1 MFRPLVRSLVS
12 VVVAACFALSATSWG
27 RPLDCAGHS
36 SSTGQHQGPQDPS
49 HHHGQPPAGQACAVH
64 LCCAHV
70 TPGARTTLAAERLGE
85 IAAARGFAVAR
96 VILAARSP
104 HTLPF
109 AQAPPLLI

>member
-1 MFRPLVRSLVS
+1 MLRPLVRSLVS
-12 VVVAACFALSATSWG
+12 LVVAACFALSATSWG

-36 SSTGQHQGPQDPS
+36 QSPGQHQGPQDRS
-49 HHHGQPPAGQACAVH
+49 HHHGQPPAGQACAAH

-70 TPGARTTLAAERLGE
+70 TTGARTMLAAERLGE
-85 IAAARGFAVAR
+85 IAAASGFVGPRALPAT
-96 VILAARSP
+96 RSA